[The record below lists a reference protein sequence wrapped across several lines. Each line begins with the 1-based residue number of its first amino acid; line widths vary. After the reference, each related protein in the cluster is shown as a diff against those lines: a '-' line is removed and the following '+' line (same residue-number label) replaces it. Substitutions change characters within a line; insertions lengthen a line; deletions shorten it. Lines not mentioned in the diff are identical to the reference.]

1 MNVADTSIEAYIEHR
16 DTGKLGRQAAA
27 LLEKMNPNK
36 DYSRKELS
44 RITGFELSAI
54 CGRVNELL
62 ALGLLEELEPR
73 KCNITGKKI
82 HPIKL
87 RTNNGNH
94 SQRPLF

>member
-1 MNVADTSIEAYIEHR
+1 MTVADTSIEAYKEHKE
-16 DTGKLGRQAAA
+16 TGKLGRQAAT
-27 LLEKMNPNK
+27 LLEKMVYGK

-44 RITGFELSAI
+44 RATGFELSAV

-62 ALGLLEELEPR
+62 ALGLLEEIEPR
-73 KCNITGKKI
+73 KCTITGKRI

-94 SQRPLF
+94 SQRSLF

>member
-1 MNVADTSIEAYIEHR
+1 MNIADTSIAAYREHKE
-16 DTGKLGRQAAA
+16 TGKLGRQAAKI
-27 LLEKMNPNK
+27 LEGMSPSK

-44 RITGFELSAI
+44 KELGIELSAI

-73 KCNITGKKI
+73 KCNITGKRI

-87 RTNNGNH
+87 RTNND
-94 SQRPLF
+94 SQRTLF

>member
-1 MNVADTSIEAYIEHR
+1 MSVSDTSIEAYVEHKE
-16 DTGKLGRQAAA
+16 TGKLGRQAST
-27 LLEKMNPNK
+27 LIEKMTPNK

-44 RITGFELSAI
+44 RETGIELSAV

-62 ALGLLEELEPR
+62 SIGLLEELEPR
-73 KCNITGKKI
+73 KCTITGKRI

-94 SQRPLF
+94 SQVSLF

>member
-1 MNVADTSIEAYIEHR
+1 MTVADTSIEAYKEHK
-16 DTGKLGRQAAA
+16 DTGKLGRQAAT
-27 LLEKMNPNK
+27 LLEKMIPEK

-44 RITGFELSAI
+44 RATGFELSAI

-62 ALGLLEELEPR
+62 AMGLLEELAPR

>member
-1 MNVADTSIEAYIEHR
+1 MTVADTSIEAYKEHKE
-16 DTGKLGRQAAA
+16 TGKLGRQAAT
-27 LLEKMNPNK
+27 LLEKMVYGK

-44 RITGFELSAI
+44 KATGFELSAI

-62 ALGLLEELEPR
+62 AMGLLEELEPR

-87 RTNNGNH
+87 RTNNGID

>member
-1 MNVADTSIEAYIEHR
+1 MSVADTSIEAYKEHK

-27 LLEKMNPNK
+27 ILEKMIPSK

-44 RITGFELSAI
+44 KATGFELSAI

-62 ALGLLEELEPR
+62 AMGLLEELEPR
-73 KCNITGKKI
+73 KCNITGKRI

-87 RTNNGNH
+87 RTHNGNH
-94 SQRPLF
+94 RQVPLF